1 MLKKLFKYEWIFF
14 WKVPTAINV
23 FLVIVTIVGIISL
36 ASPFWELD
44 VWGIDILLGLA
55 IFFYILAIVAC
66 SIAVTV
72 YVAVRYYKKIYTD
85 EGYLTNT
92 LPVTARQIVLS
103 KLFTS
108 IIWTMLTGIVVSLS
122 VLSLTYTAL
131 YSFSSNFWADFMQEL
146 PDFLEIFREE
156 MGIGFS
162 LFLLLL
168 IIQSVLSTAFSI
180 LKMYAA
186 IALGQLFTRH
196 KIAGAFLWYIGEYV
210 IFQIINSIVSHSS
223 PFSGGMFGYAFG
235 ISYYNYSRLGDIIIP
250 SMLVSIVTTL
260 IFSAVLYFITEH
272 MLKNQLNLD

>member
-55 IFFYILAIVAC
+55 IFFYIMAIVAC

-72 YVAVRYYKKIYTD
+72 YVAVRYYKNIYTD

-156 MGIGFS
+156 MGIS
-162 LFLLLL
+162 RSRWE
-168 IIQSVLSTAFSI
+168 SV
-180 LKMYAA
+180 
-186 IALGQLFTRH
+186 
-196 KIAGAFLWYIGEYV
+196 
-210 IFQIINSIVSHSS
+210 S
-223 PFSGGMFGYAFG
+223 PFFFFCSLYRAYCLLPF
-235 ISYYNYSRLGDIIIP
+235 P
-250 SMLVSIVTTL
+250 S
-260 IFSAVLYFITEH
+260 
-272 MLKNQLNLD
+272 